1 MHLWTYAFLFF
12 TGCKAASHQWLEL
25 INKRLALRW
34 LQLSL
39 ALILCLLAANYA
51 PAIASLDR
59 ADLQPTK
66 PIMAFLRPLIG
77 WGFIATILGW
87 NQGHEKLTSNWL
99 VNAGKDSFGAYLIH
113 IPILAGVM
121 VSFYSLGI
129 KNIWIIGLGST
140 AIAIV
145 LSFSISPQLRRIP
158 IAKDI
163 I

>member
-1 MHLWTYAFLFF
+1 
-12 TGCKAASHQWLEL
+12 
-25 INKRLALRW
+25 
-34 LQLSL
+34 
-39 ALILCLLAANYA
+39 
-51 PAIASLDR
+51 
-59 ADLQPTK
+59 
-66 PIMAFLRPLIG
+66 MAFLTPLIG
-77 WGFIATILGW
+77 RGFIATILGW

-99 VNAGKDSFGAYLIH
+99 INAGKDSFGAYLIH

-129 KNIWIIGLGST
+129 KNIWIIGFGST